1 MSGILKTN
9 VIQLQVLNGI
19 ISLEN
24 EILDVLDQVGEDVKL
39 IIAGDLMLELVI
51 NVITLSVRILNILHV
66 VVIIVMII
74 LKDIENQKIRL
85 LIHLVTVF

>member
-1 MSGILKTN
+1 
-9 VIQLQVLNGI
+9 
-19 ISLEN
+19 
-24 EILDVLDQVGEDVKL
+24 
-39 IIAGDLMLELVI
+39 MLELVI